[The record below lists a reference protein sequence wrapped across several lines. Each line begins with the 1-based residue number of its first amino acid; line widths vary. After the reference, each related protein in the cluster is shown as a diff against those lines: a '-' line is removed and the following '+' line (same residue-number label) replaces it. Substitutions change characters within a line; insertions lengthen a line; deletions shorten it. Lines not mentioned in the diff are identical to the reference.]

1 MTRRGVLTLLLGVAT
16 YAVAW
21 LFGAKAL
28 YPAATGL
35 VLAPL
40 AARTWVRAAAA
51 PIALRRRAASKGALL
66 EGDDVWVTLEARP
79 QARVPA
85 PSLTV
90 TERIA
95 GIGARETPL
104 QRSGPS
110 YRGTYVLERV
120 PRGRYV
126 VEAVRATIDDPFGL
140 ARAEVEC
147 PAGGSLLVYPRLVA
161 LDRLFSESGA
171 SAQDGRRLL
180 LRRPTGF
187 DLHSVREYEEG
198 ESLRKVHWPT
208 TARRGQ
214 LMVKELEDA
223 PRDEIAVLLDAD
235 ESAAGESFDVQVR
248 AAGSILRAHAS
259 HGRRA
264 VLAVNSAL
272 RPTVR
277 VSSLDGDWLAALAV
291 LAEAEPNGT
300 RPLVE
305 LLARESGPAS
315 RALET
320 IVVTARLS
328 GALATKLVQRSLTG
342 HSVSVV
348 WIDAPSFAGRPTK
361 VEPELLRL
369 QAAGV
374 AVAVVRRGDTLAA
387 VLGAAPAVRTV
398 HG

>member
-1 MTRRGVLTLLLGVAT
+1 LLLGAAT

-28 YPAATGL
+28 YPVATGL

-40 AARTWVRAAAA
+40 GASAWVKLAAA
-51 PIALRRRAASKGALL
+51 PIRLSRRAGKGALL
-66 EGDDVWVTLEARP
+66 EGEDVWVSLEARP
-79 QARVPA
+79 ESRVPA
-85 PSLTV
+85 PGMMV

-95 GIGARETPL
+95 RFGEQVTRLSGA
-104 QRSGPS
+104 GGG

-126 VEAVRATIDDPFGL
+126 VEEARATIDDPFGL
-140 ARAEVEC
+140 ARMEVDLD
-147 PAGGSLLVYPRLVA
+147 ARGSLLVYPRLVQ

-171 SAQDGRRLL
+171 HAQDGRRLL
-180 LRRPTGF
+180 LRRPSGF
-187 DLHSVREYEEG
+187 DLHSVREYEQG
-198 ESLRKVHWPT
+198 ESLRKVHWKT

-223 PRDEIAVLLDAD
+223 PRDEIAVILDGDA
-235 ESAAGESFDVQVR
+235 SAVVEGSFDTQVR

-259 HGRRA
+259 HARRA
-264 VLAVNSAL
+264 VLAVNSAA

-277 VSSLDGDWLAALAV
+277 ITSLDGDWLAALAV
-291 LAEAEPNGT
+291 LAEAEPDGT
-300 RPLVE
+300 RPVVE
-305 LLARESGPAS
+305 LLSRESGPAS
-315 RALET
+315 RAVET
-320 IVVTARLS
+320 VVVTARLS
-328 GALATKLVQRSLTG
+328 GALSTKLIQRALAG
-342 HSVSVV
+342 QGVSIV
-348 WIDAPSFAGRPTK
+348 WVDSASFAARPTK

-374 AVAVVRRGDTLAA
+374 AVAVLRRGDSLAA
-387 VLGAAPAVRTV
+387 VLGAAPAVRSA

>member
-1 MTRRGVLTLLLGVAT
+1 MTRRGALTLLLGVAT

-40 AARTWVRAAAA
+40 LARTWVRAAAA
-51 PIALRRRAASKGALL
+51 PIELRRRAGKGALL
-66 EGDDVWVTLEARP
+66 EGEDVWVTLEARP
-79 QARVPA
+79 QTRVPA

-90 TERIA
+90 TEQIA
-95 GIGARETPL
+95 RIGARETPL
-104 QRSGPS
+104 QRSGVS

-126 VEAVRATIDDPFGL
+126 VEAARATIDDPFGL
-140 ARAEVEC
+140 GRAEVELA
-147 PAGGSLLVYPRLVA
+147 AGGSLLVYPRLVP

-171 SAQDGRRLL
+171 TAQDGRRLL

-235 ESAAGESFDVQVR
+235 ESATAGESFDVQVR

-264 VLAVNSAL
+264 LLAVNSAS

-277 VSSLDGDWLAALAV
+277 VSSLDGDWLSALV
-291 LAEAEPNGT
+291 LLAEAEPDGT
-300 RPLVE
+300 RPVVE

-320 IVVTARLS
+320 VVVTARIS
-328 GALATKLVQRSLTG
+328 GALAAKLVQRSLTG
-342 HSVSVV
+342 HGVSVV
-348 WIDAPSFAGRPTK
+348 WIDAPSFAGRPTRI
-361 VEPELLRL
+361 EPELLRL

-374 AVAVVRRGDTLAA
+374 AVAVIRRGDPLAA
-387 VLGAAPAVRTV
+387 VLGAAPDARSA